1 MLLGLDE
8 SGLCLSGCRPEMQ
21 IHPLLRSLEE
31 RVSPPCYVNRYKQ
44 PLDILLPSVSS
55 LTLIVPTWLFSNQ
68 MRKLIGMYLSPLVW
82 NMVRPFLLRGNLLC
96 AYNSAVSQNFGH
108 FHKPACG
115 SVKPFHSRNSNAR
128 CGEICR
134 ARLKMWHLPDLFLFL
149 VVQER
154 SACEPVFD
162 GERS

>member
-1 MLLGLDE
+1 MFLGLDE
-8 SGLCLSGCRPEMQ
+8 SGLCLSGCGPEMQ

-31 RVSPPCYVNRYKQ
+31 RVSPPCYMNTYKQ
-44 PLDILLPSVSS
+44 PLDILLLSVSS

-82 NMVRPFLLRGNLLC
+82 NMVRPFVLRGNLLC
-96 AYNSAVSQNFGH
+96 AYNSTVSQNFGR

-115 SVKPFHSRNSNAR
+115 SMKPFHSRNSNAR
-128 CGEICR
+128 CGEICH
-134 ARLKMWHLPDLFLFL
+134 ARLKMCHLADLFLFL